1 MPLISL
7 VIPAHN
13 EAICLPILFKEIDS
27 VVANMKDLNPNLSFE
42 AVVIDDGST
51 DETVKI
57 LKRESAASPSRS
69 HHQFNLKWLSFSRN
83 FGKESAI
90 LAGLRNAQGDYVA
103 IMDADL
109 QDPPLLLP
117 EMYSLLKSGEYDSVA
132 TYRKDRKGEPILR
145 SAFSKLFYKIMSR
158 ISDSEIISGA
168 RDYRLMN
175 RKMVDAILS
184 MSEYNRFSKGI
195 YGWVGFKTKWI
206 PFENI
211 PRAAGKSNWNFFSLF
226 SYSLE
231 GITAFSTKPLMV
243 SSIFGIA
250 LCFIAIIAAIVV
262 IAKTIIFGD
271 PVSGW
276 PSTAC
281 IILFVGGLQL
291 FCLGIVGQYLAKTYL
306 ETKNRPAYFTAES
319 NIDYPK

>member
-1 MPLISL
+1 MTLISI
-7 VIPAHN
+7 VVPAHN
-13 EAICLPILFKEIDS
+13 EAACLPMLFSEIDN
-27 VVANMKDLNPNLSFE
+27 VAAEMKRQYRDLSFE
-42 AVVIDDGST
+42 VLVVDDGST
-51 DETVKI
+51 DNTLET
-57 LKRESAASPSRS
+57 LKQNSSDSQQC
-69 HHQFNLKWLSFSRN
+69 HHRFKLNWISFSRN

-109 QDPPLLLP
+109 QDPPQLLP
-117 EMYSLLKSGEYDSVA
+117 EMYSYLESGEYDSVA
-132 TYRKDRKGEPILR
+132 TYRKDRKGEPLLR
-145 SAFSKLFYKIMSR
+145 SAFSKLFYKIMNKV
-158 ISDSEIISGA
+158 SDSKIVSGA

-195 YGWVGFKTKWI
+195 YGWVGFNTKWI
-206 PFENI
+206 PFENL
-211 PRAAGKSNWNFFSLF
+211 PRAAGKSNWSFFSLF

-243 SSIFGIA
+243 SSIVGIA

-262 IAKTIIFGD
+262 IAKTLLFGD

-306 ETKNRPAYFTAES
+306 ETKSRPAYFTTES
-319 NIDYPK
+319 NIEFPK